1 MIAVLRSIDF
11 NNFFA
16 VLKYLKYNINVG
28 VYMIMAFLSANLI
41 DRIID
46 EIYL

>member
-1 MIAVLRSIDF
+1 MIAVLRTIDF

-28 VYMIMAFLSANLI
+28 VYIFLAFLSANII

>member
-1 MIAVLRSIDF
+1 MIAVLRTIDF

-16 VLKYLKYNINVG
+16 VLKHLKCIVNVG
-28 VYMIMAFLSANLI
+28 VYMFFSFLSVDVI

-46 EIYL
+46 EKYL

>member
-1 MIAVLRSIDF
+1 MIAVLRTIDF

-16 VLKYLKYNINVG
+16 VLKYLKYNLSVG
-28 VYMIMAFLSANLI
+28 VYMFMAFLSANLI